1 MDWIVMEIPS
11 FKCSIATRPKDESYK
26 EKKPNSY
33 ASKLSDERGS
43 TSILTIALFLITVVL
58 VMMTT
63 NISTVSVAKRNLT
76 QSAESVAQ
84 RGAHFLDRD
93 LYYSGKFNSITM
105 VQKLF
110 GEGPTDPG
118 IPIDC
123 DAAQMG
129 INEALEG
136 LYLEKKLLIS
146 ERIQGLRVSEISC
159 NTQDIRVELVAV
171 VTLPFHLPFLK
182 LDRVTLKSA
191 ATTFNQRNN
200 GFYLFGIRLK

>member
-1 MDWIVMEIPS
+1 MEMLS
-11 FKCSIATRPKDESYK
+11 FKFSIDPCQNSEIRR
-26 EKKPNSY
+26 EKKSISF
-33 ASKLSDERGS
+33 ARELRDERGS
-43 TSILTIALFLITVVL
+43 ISVLTIALFLITVVL

-63 NISTVSVAKRNLT
+63 NISAVAVAKKNLT

-93 LYYSGKFNSITM
+93 LYYSGKFNAITM
-105 VQKLF
+105 VQNLF
-110 GEGPTDPG
+110 GAGPTDPG

-129 INEALEG
+129 INEAVED
-136 LYLEKKLLIS
+136 LYSEKKLLIS
-146 ERIQGLRVSEISC
+146 ERIQELRVSEILCDS
-159 NTQDIRVELVAV
+159 QDIRVELVAV
-171 VTLPFHLPFLK
+171 VTLPFQLPFLN

-200 GFYLFGIRLK
+200 GFYLFGIRFK

>member
-1 MDWIVMEIPS
+1 
-11 FKCSIATRPKDESYK
+11 
-26 EKKPNSY
+26 
-33 ASKLSDERGS
+33 
-43 TSILTIALFLITVVL
+43 
-58 VMMTT
+58 
-63 NISTVSVAKRNLT
+63 
-76 QSAESVAQ
+76 
-84 RGAHFLDRD
+84 
-93 LYYSGKFNSITM
+93 M

-146 ERIQGLRVSEISC
+146 ERIQGLNVSEISC
-159 NTQDIRVELVAV
+159 NSQDIRVELVAV
-171 VTLPFHLPFLK
+171 VTLPFQLPFLN

>member
-1 MDWIVMEIPS
+1 MEMLSSKFSNAPCPNSEI
-11 FKCSIATRPKDESYK
+11 RR
-26 EKKPNSY
+26 EKKSIFF
-33 ASKLSDERGS
+33 ARGLRDERGS
-43 TSILTIALFLITVVL
+43 ISVLTIALFLITVVL

-63 NISTVSVAKRNLT
+63 NISAVAVAKKNLT

-93 LYYSGKFNSITM
+93 LYYSGKFNAITM
-105 VQKLF
+105 VQNLF
-110 GEGPTDPG
+110 GAGPTDPG

-123 DAAQMG
+123 DAAQLG
-129 INEALEG
+129 INEAVED

-146 ERIQGLRVSEISC
+146 ERIQELRVSEILCDS
-159 NTQDIRVELVAV
+159 QDIRVELVAV
-171 VTLPFHLPFLK
+171 VTLPFQLPFLN

-200 GFYLFGIRLK
+200 GFYLFGIRFK

>member
-1 MDWIVMEIPS
+1 MEMLS
-11 FKCSIATRPKDESYK
+11 FKFSIDPCQNGEIRR
-26 EKKPNSY
+26 EKKSISF
-33 ASKLSDERGS
+33 ARELRDERGS
-43 TSILTIALFLITVVL
+43 ISVLTIALFLITVVL

-63 NISTVSVAKRNLT
+63 NISAVAVAKKNLT

-93 LYYSGKFNSITM
+93 LYYSGKFNAITM
-105 VQKLF
+105 VQNLF
-110 GEGPTDPG
+110 GAGPTDPG

-129 INEALEG
+129 INEAVED
-136 LYLEKKLLIS
+136 LYSEKKLLIS
-146 ERIQGLRVSEISC
+146 ERIQELRVSEILCDS
-159 NTQDIRVELVAV
+159 QDIRVELVAV
-171 VTLPFHLPFLK
+171 VTLPFQLPFLN

-200 GFYLFGIRLK
+200 GFYLFGIRFK

>member
-1 MDWIVMEIPS
+1 MEMLS
-11 FKCSIATRPKDESYK
+11 FKISIDPCPKSEIRR
-26 EKKPNSY
+26 EKKSISF
-33 ASKLSDERGS
+33 ARELRDERGS
-43 TSILTIALFLITVVL
+43 ISVLTIALFLITVVL

-63 NISTVSVAKRNLT
+63 NISAVAVAKKNLT

-93 LYYSGKFNSITM
+93 LYYSGKFNAITM
-105 VQKLF
+105 VQNLF
-110 GEGPTDPG
+110 GAGPTDPG

-129 INEALEG
+129 INEAVED
-136 LYLEKKLLIS
+136 LYSEKKLLIS
-146 ERIQGLRVSEISC
+146 ERIQELRVSEILCDS
-159 NTQDIRVELVAV
+159 QDIRVELVAV
-171 VTLPFHLPFLK
+171 VTLPFQLPFLN

-200 GFYLFGIRLK
+200 GFYLFGIRFK

>member
-1 MDWIVMEIPS
+1 MGIPS
-11 FKCSIATRPKDESYK
+11 FKCSIATRPKSESYK
-26 EKKPNSY
+26 EKKPISLP
-33 ASKLSDERGS
+33 SELRDERGS
-43 TSILTIALFLITVVL
+43 ISILTIALFLITVVL
-58 VMMTT
+58 VMLTT
-63 NISTVSVAKRNLT
+63 NISTLSVAKRNLT
-76 QSAESVAQ
+76 QGAESVAQ

-93 LYYSGKFNSITM
+93 LYYSGKFNTITM

-146 ERIQGLRVSEISC
+146 ERIQELRISEISC
-159 NTQDIRVELVAV
+159 NSQDIRVELVAV
-171 VTLPFHLPFLK
+171 VTLPFQLPFLN

>member
-1 MDWIVMEIPS
+1 MEMLS
-11 FKCSIATRPKDESYK
+11 FKFSIDPCPKSEIRR
-26 EKKPNSY
+26 EKKSISF
-33 ASKLSDERGS
+33 ARELRDERGS
-43 TSILTIALFLITVVL
+43 ISVLTIALFLITLVL

-63 NISTVSVAKRNLT
+63 NISAVAVAKKNLT

-93 LYYSGKFNSITM
+93 LYYSGKFNAITM
-105 VQKLF
+105 VQNLF
-110 GEGPTDPG
+110 GAGPTDPG

-129 INEALEG
+129 INEAVED
-136 LYLEKKLLIS
+136 LYSEKKLLIS
-146 ERIQGLRVSEISC
+146 ERIQELRVSEILCDS
-159 NTQDIRVELVAV
+159 QDIRVELVAV
-171 VTLPFHLPFLK
+171 ITLPFQLPFLN

-200 GFYLFGIRLK
+200 GFYLFGIRFK

>member
-1 MDWIVMEIPS
+1 MEMLS
-11 FKCSIATRPKDESYK
+11 FKFSIDPCPKSEIRR
-26 EKKPNSY
+26 EKKSISF
-33 ASKLSDERGS
+33 ARELRDERGS
-43 TSILTIALFLITVVL
+43 ISVLTIALFLITVVL

-63 NISTVSVAKRNLT
+63 NISAVAVAKKNLT

-93 LYYSGKFNSITM
+93 LYYSGKFNAITM
-105 VQKLF
+105 VQNLF
-110 GEGPTDPG
+110 GAGPTDPG

-129 INEALEG
+129 INEAVED
-136 LYLEKKLLIS
+136 LYSEKKLLIS
-146 ERIQGLRVSEISC
+146 ERIQELRVSEILCDS
-159 NTQDIRVELVAV
+159 QDIRVELVAV
-171 VTLPFHLPFLK
+171 VTLPFQLPFLN

-200 GFYLFGIRLK
+200 GFYLFGIRFK

>member
-1 MDWIVMEIPS
+1 MEMLS
-11 FKCSIATRPKDESYK
+11 FNFSIAPCLKSEIHR
-26 EKKPNSY
+26 EKKSISC
-33 ASKLSDERGS
+33 ARELRDERGS
-43 TSILTIALFLITVVL
+43 ISVLTIALFLITVVL

-63 NISTVSVAKRNLT
+63 NISAVAVAKKNLT

-93 LYYSGKFNSITM
+93 LYYSGKFNAITM
-105 VQKLF
+105 VQNLF
-110 GEGPTDPG
+110 GAGPTDPG

-129 INEALEG
+129 INEAVEDLHS
-136 LYLEKKLLIS
+136 EKKLLIS
-146 ERIQGLRVSEISC
+146 ERIQELRVSEILCDS
-159 NTQDIRVELVAV
+159 QDIRVELVAV
-171 VTLPFHLPFLK
+171 VTLPFQLPFLN

-200 GFYLFGIRLK
+200 GFYLFGIRFK

>member
-1 MDWIVMEIPS
+1 MEMLS
-11 FKCSIATRPKDESYK
+11 FKFSIDPCPNVEIRR
-26 EKKPNSY
+26 EKKSISF
-33 ASKLSDERGS
+33 ARELRDERGS
-43 TSILTIALFLITVVL
+43 ISVLTIALFLITVVL

-63 NISTVSVAKRNLT
+63 NISAVAVAKKNLT

-93 LYYSGKFNSITM
+93 LYYSGKFNAITM
-105 VQKLF
+105 VQNLF
-110 GEGPTDPG
+110 GAGPTDPG

-129 INEALEG
+129 INEAVED
-136 LYLEKKLLIS
+136 LYSEKKLLIS
-146 ERIQGLRVSEISC
+146 ERIQELRVSEILCDS
-159 NTQDIRVELVAV
+159 QDIRVELVAV
-171 VTLPFHLPFLK
+171 VTLPFQLPFLN

-200 GFYLFGIRLK
+200 GFYLFGIRFK

>member
-1 MDWIVMEIPS
+1 MEMLS
-11 FKCSIATRPKDESYK
+11 FKFSIDPCPNSEIRR
-26 EKKPNSY
+26 EKKSISF
-33 ASKLSDERGS
+33 ARELRDERGS
-43 TSILTIALFLITVVL
+43 ISVLTIALFLITVVL

-63 NISTVSVAKRNLT
+63 NISAVAVAKKNLT

-93 LYYSGKFNSITM
+93 LYYSGKFNAITM
-105 VQKLF
+105 VQNLF
-110 GEGPTDPG
+110 GAGPTDPG

-129 INEALEG
+129 INEAVED
-136 LYLEKKLLIS
+136 LYSEKKLLIS
-146 ERIQGLRVSEISC
+146 ERIQELRVSEILCDS
-159 NTQDIRVELVAV
+159 QDIRVELVAV
-171 VTLPFHLPFLK
+171 VTLPFQLPFLN

-200 GFYLFGIRLK
+200 GFYLFGIRFK

>member
-1 MDWIVMEIPS
+1 MEMLS
-11 FKCSIATRPKDESYK
+11 FKFSIDPCPNSEIRR
-26 EKKPNSY
+26 EKKSIFF
-33 ASKLSDERGS
+33 ARGLRDERGS
-43 TSILTIALFLITVVL
+43 ISVLTIALFLITVVL

-63 NISTVSVAKRNLT
+63 NISAVAVAKKNLT

-93 LYYSGKFNSITM
+93 LYYSGKFNAITM
-105 VQKLF
+105 VQNLF
-110 GEGPTDPG
+110 GAGPTDPG

-129 INEALEG
+129 INEAVED

-146 ERIQGLRVSEISC
+146 ERIQELRVSEILCDS
-159 NTQDIRVELVAV
+159 QDIRVELVAV
-171 VTLPFHLPFLK
+171 VTLPFQLPFLN

-200 GFYLFGIRLK
+200 GFYLFGIRFK